1 MIMDRE
7 LKEALQDYSNIY
19 FKKAK
24 SKAAYVSQQA
34 NHAEDNPYSR
44 KVNRLLK
51 EGRLTYTDLET
62 NYELNELFDTA
73 YSDVSDDL
81 LENDYLSTLCLADML
96 QDRIYDLTNK
106 YNLSEIE
113 NAKLVNT
120 IDELKLDIKQ
130 LKEEK
135 QDLIDEL
142 IERLPRNERY

>member
-1 MIMDRE
+1 MDRE
-7 LKEALQDYSNIY
+7 IKKALQDYSNVY

-34 NHAEDNPYSR
+34 NHSEDNPYSR
-44 KVNRLLK
+44 KINRLLK
-51 EGRLTYTDLET
+51 EGRLTYTDLEI

-73 YSDVSDDL
+73 YGDVSDDL

-96 QDRIYDLTNK
+96 QDRIYDLANK
-106 YNLSEIE
+106 YNLSEVE
-113 NAKLVNT
+113 NAKLVDT

-135 QDLIDEL
+135 QALIDEL

>member
-1 MIMDRE
+1 MNRE
-7 LKEALQDYSNIY
+7 VKGALQDYSNVY

-44 KVNRLLK
+44 KINRLLK

-96 QDRIYDLTNK
+96 QDRIYDLANK

-113 NAKLVNT
+113 NAKLVDT

-135 QDLIDEL
+135 QALIDEL

>member
-1 MIMDRE
+1 
-7 LKEALQDYSNIY
+7 
-19 FKKAK
+19 
-24 SKAAYVSQQA
+24 
-34 NHAEDNPYSR
+34 
-44 KVNRLLK
+44 
-51 EGRLTYTDLET
+51 
-62 NYELNELFDTA
+62 
-73 YSDVSDDL
+73 
-81 LENDYLSTLCLADML
+81 ML
-96 QDRIYDLTNK
+96 QDRIYDLANK

>member
-1 MIMDRE
+1 MDRE
-7 LKEALQDYSNIY
+7 VKKALQDYSNVY

-44 KVNRLLK
+44 KINRLLK
-51 EGRLTYTDLET
+51 EGRLTYTDLEI

-73 YSDVSDDL
+73 YGDVSDDL

-96 QDRIYDLTNK
+96 QDRIYDLANK

-113 NAKLVNT
+113 NAKLVDT

-135 QDLIDEL
+135 QALIDEL

>member
-1 MIMDRE
+1 MDRE
-7 LKEALQDYSNIY
+7 VKEALQDYSNIY

-44 KVNRLLK
+44 KINRLLK
-51 EGRLTYTDLET
+51 EGRLTYTDLEI
-62 NYELNELFDTA
+62 NYELNELFDLA
-73 YSDVSDDL
+73 YGDVSDDL

-96 QDRIYDLTNK
+96 QDRIYDLANK
-106 YNLSEIE
+106 YNLSEID
-113 NAKLVNT
+113 NAKLSDT
-120 IDELKLDIKQ
+120 IDDLQLDIKQ

>member
-1 MIMDRE
+1 MDRE
-7 LKEALQDYSNIY
+7 VKEALQDYSNVY

-44 KVNRLLK
+44 KINRLLK

-96 QDRIYDLTNK
+96 QDRIYDLANK

-113 NAKLVNT
+113 NAKLVDT

-135 QDLIDEL
+135 QDLINVL

>member
-1 MIMDRE
+1 MDRE
-7 LKEALQDYSNIY
+7 LKEALKDYSNIY

-44 KVNRLLK
+44 KINRLLK

-96 QDRIYDLTNK
+96 QDRIYDLANK

-113 NAKLVNT
+113 NAKLSDT

-135 QDLIDEL
+135 QALIDEL

>member
-1 MIMDRE
+1 MMDRE
-7 LKEALQDYSNIY
+7 LKEALQDYSNVY

-24 SKAAYVSQQA
+24 SKVAYVSQQA

-44 KVNRLLK
+44 KINRLLK
-51 EGRLTYTDLET
+51 EGRLTYTDLEI

-73 YSDVSDDL
+73 YGDVSDDL

-96 QDRIYDLTNK
+96 QDRIYDLANK

-113 NAKLVNT
+113 NAKLVDT

-130 LKEEK
+130 LKEER
-135 QDLIDEL
+135 QALIDEL

>member
-1 MIMDRE
+1 MDRE
-7 LKEALQDYSNIY
+7 LKEALKDYSNIY

-44 KVNRLLK
+44 KINRLLK

-96 QDRIYDLTNK
+96 QDRIYDLANK

-113 NAKLVNT
+113 NAKLVDT

-135 QDLIDEL
+135 QALIDEL

>member
-1 MIMDRE
+1 MMDRE
-7 LKEALQDYSNIY
+7 VKKALQDYSNVY

-24 SKAAYVSQQA
+24 SKSAYVSQQA

-51 EGRLTYTDLET
+51 EGRLTYTDLEI
-62 NYELNELFDTA
+62 NYELNELFDTT
-73 YSDVSDDL
+73 YGDVSDDL

-96 QDRIYDLTNK
+96 QDRIYDLANK
-106 YNLSEIE
+106 YSLSEVE
-113 NAKLVNT
+113 NAKLSDT
-120 IDELKLDIKQ
+120 IDDLQLDIKQ

-135 QDLIDEL
+135 QALIDEL

>member
-1 MIMDRE
+1 MDRE
-7 LKEALQDYSNIY
+7 IKKALQDYSNVY

-44 KVNRLLK
+44 KINQLLK
-51 EGRLTYTDLET
+51 EGWLTYTDLEI
-62 NYELNELFDTA
+62 NYELNELFDLA
-73 YSDVSDDL
+73 YGDVSDDL

-96 QDRIYDLTNK
+96 QDRIYDLANK

-113 NAKLVNT
+113 NAKLVDT

-135 QDLIDEL
+135 QALIDEL

>member
-1 MIMDRE
+1 MDRE
-7 LKEALQDYSNIY
+7 IKEALRDYSNIY

-44 KVNRLLK
+44 KINRLLK
-51 EGRLTYTDLET
+51 EGRLTYTDLEI

-73 YSDVSDDL
+73 YGDVSDDL

-96 QDRIYDLTNK
+96 QDRIYDLANK

-113 NAKLVNT
+113 NAKLVDT

-135 QDLIDEL
+135 QALIDEL

>member
-1 MIMDRE
+1 MDRE
-7 LKEALQDYSNIY
+7 LKEALKDYSNIY

-44 KVNRLLK
+44 KINRLLK
-51 EGRLTYTDLET
+51 EGRLTYTDLEI

-73 YSDVSDDL
+73 YGDVSDDL

-96 QDRIYDLTNK
+96 QDRIYDLANK

-113 NAKLVNT
+113 NAKLVDT

-135 QDLIDEL
+135 QALIDEL

>member
-1 MIMDRE
+1 MDRE
-7 LKEALQDYSNIY
+7 VKEALQDYSNVY

-113 NAKLVNT
+113 NAKLSDT
-120 IDELKLDIKQ
+120 IDDLQLDIKQ

-135 QDLIDEL
+135 QALIDEL

>member
-1 MIMDRE
+1 MDRE
-7 LKEALQDYSNIY
+7 IKKALQDYSNIY

-44 KVNRLLK
+44 KINRLLK
-51 EGRLTYTDLET
+51 EGRLTYTDLEI

-73 YSDVSDDL
+73 YGDVSDDL

-96 QDRIYDLTNK
+96 QDRIYDLANK

-113 NAKLVNT
+113 NAKLVDT

-135 QDLIDEL
+135 QALIDEL

>member
-1 MIMDRE
+1 MDRE
-7 LKEALQDYSNIY
+7 VKEALQDYSNVY

-44 KVNRLLK
+44 KINRLLK
-51 EGRLTYTDLET
+51 EGRLTYTDIET

-73 YSDVSDDL
+73 YSYVSDDL
-81 LENDYLSTLCLADML
+81 LENDYLSTLNFADL
-96 QDRIYDLTNK
+96 VQDKLYNIANK
-106 YNLSEIE
+106 YNLSEVE
-113 NAKLVNT
+113 NAKLVDT

-135 QDLIDEL
+135 QALIDEL

>member
-1 MIMDRE
+1 MDRE
-7 LKEALQDYSNIY
+7 IKEALRDYSNIY

-34 NHAEDNPYSR
+34 NYAEDNPYSR

-51 EGRLTYTDLET
+51 EGRLTYTDLEI

-73 YSDVSDDL
+73 YGDVSDDL

-96 QDRIYDLTNK
+96 QDRIYDLANK

-113 NAKLVNT
+113 NAKLSDT

-135 QDLIDEL
+135 QALIDEL

>member
-1 MIMDRE
+1 MDRE
-7 LKEALQDYSNIY
+7 VKEALKDYSNVY

-24 SKAAYVSQQA
+24 SKVAYVSQQD

-44 KVNRLLK
+44 KINRLLK

-73 YSDVSDDL
+73 YSYVSDDL
-81 LENDYLSTLCLADML
+81 LENDYLSTLNFADL
-96 QDRIYDLTNK
+96 VQDKLYNIANK
-106 YNLSEIE
+106 YNLSEVE
-113 NAKLVNT
+113 NAKLVDT

-135 QDLIDEL
+135 QALIDEL

>member
-1 MIMDRE
+1 MKQRE
-7 LKEALQDYSNIY
+7 IKEALRDYSNVY

-44 KVNRLLK
+44 KINRLLK

-96 QDRIYDLTNK
+96 QDRIYDLANK

-113 NAKLVNT
+113 NAKLVDT

-135 QDLIDEL
+135 QTLIDEL

>member
-1 MIMDRE
+1 MNRE
-7 LKEALQDYSNIY
+7 VKEALRDYSNVY

-34 NHAEDNPYSR
+34 NHAADNPYSR
-44 KVNRLLK
+44 KINRLLK

-96 QDRIYDLTNK
+96 QDRIYDLANK

-113 NAKLVNT
+113 NAKLVDT

-135 QDLIDEL
+135 QALIDEL

>member
-1 MIMDRE
+1 MDIE
-7 LKEALQDYSNIY
+7 VKEALKAYSNVY

-24 SKAAYVSQQA
+24 SKATYVSQQA

-44 KVNRLLK
+44 KINRLLK
-51 EGRLTYTDLET
+51 EGRLTYTDIET
-62 NYELNELFDTA
+62 NYELNELFDLSYTD
-73 YSDVSDDL
+73 SSNDL
-81 LENDYLSTLCLADML
+81 LENDYLSSLNFADL
-96 QDRIYDLTNK
+96 IQDKLHDIANK

-113 NAKLVNT
+113 NAKLTDTV
-120 IDELKLDIKQ
+120 DDLQLDIKQ

>member
-1 MIMDRE
+1 MNRE
-7 LKEALQDYSNIY
+7 VKEALRDYSNIY

-44 KVNRLLK
+44 KINRLLK

-96 QDRIYDLTNK
+96 QDRIYDLANK

-113 NAKLVNT
+113 NAKLVDT

-135 QDLIDEL
+135 QALIDEL

>member
-1 MIMDRE
+1 MDRE
-7 LKEALQDYSNIY
+7 VKEALQDYSNVY

-24 SKAAYVSQQA
+24 SKAAYVSQQV
-34 NHAEDNPYSR
+34 NHTEDNPYSR
-44 KVNRLLK
+44 KINRLLK
-51 EGRLTYTDLET
+51 EGRLTYTDLDT

-81 LENDYLSTLCLADML
+81 LENDYLSTLNFADL
-96 QDRIYDLTNK
+96 IQDKLYNIANK
-106 YNLSEIE
+106 YNLSEVE
-113 NAKLVNT
+113 NAKLVDT

-135 QDLIDEL
+135 QALIDEL

>member
-1 MIMDRE
+1 MDRE
-7 LKEALQDYSNIY
+7 VKEALQDYSNVY

-24 SKAAYVSQQA
+24 SKAAYVSQQV

-44 KVNRLLK
+44 KINRLLK
-51 EGRLTYTDLET
+51 EGRLTYTDLEI

-73 YSDVSDDL
+73 YSDSSNDL
-81 LENDYLSTLCLADML
+81 LENDYLSTLNFADL
-96 QDRIYDLTNK
+96 VQDKLYNIANK
-106 YNLSEIE
+106 YNLSEVE
-113 NAKLVNT
+113 NAKLVDT

-135 QDLIDEL
+135 QVLIDEL

>member
-1 MIMDRE
+1 MMDRE
-7 LKEALQDYSNIY
+7 IKEALRDYSNIY

-44 KVNRLLK
+44 KINRLLK
-51 EGRLTYTDLET
+51 EGRLTYTDLEI

-73 YSDVSDDL
+73 YGDVSDDL

-96 QDRIYDLTNK
+96 QDRIYDLANK

-113 NAKLVNT
+113 NAKLVDT

-135 QDLIDEL
+135 QALIDEL

>member
-1 MIMDRE
+1 MMDKE
-7 LKEALQDYSNIY
+7 VKEALQDYSNIY

-24 SKAAYVSQQA
+24 SKAAYVSQQV

-96 QDRIYDLTNK
+96 QDRIYDLANK

-113 NAKLVNT
+113 NAKLVDT

-135 QDLIDEL
+135 QALIDEL

>member
-1 MIMDRE
+1 MDRE
-7 LKEALQDYSNIY
+7 VKEALQDYSNIY

-44 KVNRLLK
+44 KINRLLK
-51 EGRLTYTDLET
+51 EGRLTYTDLEI
-62 NYELNELFDTA
+62 NYELNELFDLA
-73 YSDVSDDL
+73 YGDVSDDL

-96 QDRIYDLTNK
+96 QDRIYDLANK

-113 NAKLVNT
+113 NAKLVDT

-135 QDLIDEL
+135 QALIDEL

>member
-1 MIMDRE
+1 MDRE

-44 KVNRLLK
+44 KINRLLK
-51 EGRLTYTDLET
+51 EGRLTYTDLEI

-73 YSDVSDDL
+73 YGDVSDDL

-96 QDRIYDLTNK
+96 QDRIYDLANK
-106 YNLSEIE
+106 YNLSEVE
-113 NAKLVNT
+113 NAKLVDT

-135 QDLIDEL
+135 QALIDEL

>member
-1 MIMDRE
+1 MMDRE
-7 LKEALQDYSNIY
+7 VKKALQDYSNVY

-44 KVNRLLK
+44 KINRLLK
-51 EGRLTYTDLET
+51 EGRLTYTDLEI

-73 YSDVSDDL
+73 YGDVSDDL

-96 QDRIYDLTNK
+96 QDRIYDLANK
-106 YNLSEIE
+106 HNLSEIE
-113 NAKLVNT
+113 NAKLVDT

-135 QDLIDEL
+135 QALIDEL

>member
-1 MIMDRE
+1 MDRE
-7 LKEALQDYSNIY
+7 IKEALRDYSNVY
-19 FKKAK
+19 FKKAN

-44 KVNRLLK
+44 KINRLLK
-51 EGRLTYTDLET
+51 EGRLTYTDLEI

-73 YSDVSDDL
+73 YGDVSDDL

-96 QDRIYDLTNK
+96 QDRIYDLANK

-113 NAKLVNT
+113 NAKLVDT

-135 QDLIDEL
+135 QALIDEL

>member
-1 MIMDRE
+1 MDRE
-7 LKEALQDYSNIY
+7 LKEALQDYSNVY

-44 KVNRLLK
+44 KINRLLK
-51 EGRLTYTDLET
+51 EGRLTYTDLEI

-73 YSDVSDDL
+73 YGDVSDDL

-96 QDRIYDLTNK
+96 QDRIYDLANK

-113 NAKLVNT
+113 NAKLVDT

-135 QDLIDEL
+135 QALIDEL

>member
-1 MIMDRE
+1 MDRE
-7 LKEALQDYSNIY
+7 IKEALRDYSNVY

-24 SKAAYVSQQA
+24 SKAAYVSQQV

-44 KVNRLLK
+44 KINRLLK
-51 EGRLTYTDLET
+51 EGRLTYTDLEI

-73 YSDVSDDL
+73 YSDSSNDL
-81 LENDYLSTLCLADML
+81 LENDYLSTLNFADL
-96 QDRIYDLTNK
+96 VQDKLYNIANK
-106 YNLSEIE
+106 YNLSEVE
-113 NAKLVNT
+113 NAKLVDT

-135 QDLIDEL
+135 QVLIDEL

>member
-1 MIMDRE
+1 MDRE
-7 LKEALQDYSNIY
+7 IKEALRDYSNIY

-51 EGRLTYTDLET
+51 EGRLTYTDLEI

-73 YSDVSDDL
+73 YGDVSDDL

-96 QDRIYDLTNK
+96 QDRIYDLANK
-106 YNLSEIE
+106 YNLSEVE
-113 NAKLVNT
+113 NAKLVDT

-135 QDLIDEL
+135 QALIDEL

>member
-1 MIMDRE
+1 MDRE
-7 LKEALQDYSNIY
+7 VKKALQDYSNVY

-44 KVNRLLK
+44 KINRLLK
-51 EGRLTYTDLET
+51 EGRLTYTDLEI

-73 YSDVSDDL
+73 YGDVSDDL

-96 QDRIYDLTNK
+96 QDRIYDLANK
-106 YNLSEIE
+106 YNLSEVE
-113 NAKLVNT
+113 NAKLVDT

-135 QDLIDEL
+135 QALIDEL

>member
-1 MIMDRE
+1 MMDRE
-7 LKEALQDYSNIY
+7 LKEALQDYSNVY

-51 EGRLTYTDLET
+51 EGRLTCTDLEI
-62 NYELNELFDTA
+62 NYELNELFDLA

-96 QDRIYDLTNK
+96 QDRIYDLANK

-113 NAKLVNT
+113 NAKLVDT

-135 QDLIDEL
+135 QALIDEL

>member
-1 MIMDRE
+1 MDRE
-7 LKEALQDYSNIY
+7 IKEALRDYSNIY

-44 KVNRLLK
+44 KINRLLK
-51 EGRLTYTDLET
+51 EGRLTYTDLEI

-96 QDRIYDLTNK
+96 QDRIYDLANK

-113 NAKLVNT
+113 NAKLSDT
-120 IDELKLDIKQ
+120 IDDLQLDIKQ

-135 QDLIDEL
+135 QALIDEL